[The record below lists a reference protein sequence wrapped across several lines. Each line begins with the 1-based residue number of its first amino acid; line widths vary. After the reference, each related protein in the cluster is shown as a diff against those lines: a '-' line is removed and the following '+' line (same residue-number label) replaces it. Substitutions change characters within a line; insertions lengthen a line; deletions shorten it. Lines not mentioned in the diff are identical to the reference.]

1 MYAFEIERPSTIADA
16 VNALKGED
24 AQALGGGQTLIP
36 TLKQRLAMPSKL
48 VSLTDIGEMK
58 GVCLGDGGEV
68 CIGGATTHATVSKE
82 AAAHYPALADLASHI
97 GDPAVRNRGT
107 IGGSLANN
115 DPSACYPAAA
125 LGSGATIITNSREI
139 AADDYF
145 EGMFTTALDEGEV
158 ITEVRFPVPEK
169 ANYQKFLQPASRFA
183 LVGVFV
189 AKYADGVRVAVTGAS
204 EEGVF
209 RWTEA
214 EEALSG
220 NFDGGAVDGLSVSAD
235 GMISDL
241 HGTSEYRTH
250 LVKVMTKRAVAA
262 SG

>member
-1 MYAFEIERPSTIADA
+1 MYAFELERPSTIDDA
-16 VNALKGED
+16 VKALASED

-36 TLKQRLAMPSKL
+36 TLKQRLAAPETL
-48 VSLTDIGEMK
+48 VSLGGIAEMK
-58 GVCLGDGGEV
+58 GVCIGDNGEV
-68 CIGGATTHATVSKE
+68 CIGGATTHADVTAK
-82 AAAHYPALADLASHI
+82 AGAYPALAALASRI

-125 LGSGATIITNSREI
+125 LGSNATVITNKRDI

-145 EGMFTTALDEGEV
+145 QGMFTTALDEGEI

-169 ANYQKFLQPASRFA
+169 ANYQKFVQPASRFA

-189 AKYADGVRVAVTGAS
+189 AKYSDGVRVAVTGAS

-209 RWTEA
+209 RWSEA
-214 EEALSG
+214 EAALTSD
-220 NFDGGAVDGLSVSAD
+220 FSADVLSGLSVSAD
-235 GMISDL
+235 GMIGDL
-241 HGTSEYRTH
+241 HGTPEYRAH
-250 LVKVMTKRAVAA
+250 LVKVMTGRAVSAA
-262 SG
+262 A